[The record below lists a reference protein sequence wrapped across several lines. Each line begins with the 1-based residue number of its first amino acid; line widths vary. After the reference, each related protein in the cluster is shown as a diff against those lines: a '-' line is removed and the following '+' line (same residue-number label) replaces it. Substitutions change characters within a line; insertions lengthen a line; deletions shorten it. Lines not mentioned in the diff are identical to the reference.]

1 MFGVA
6 KDELHGQNWDYNKG
20 GYFFHS
26 YNIHP
31 YYEGNY
37 IENFHVE
44 GYNSLN
50 YVIKNLVPDFSSALT
65 IIAGGALAI
74 GGAIKLFSNL
84 KK

>member
-1 MFGVA
+1 MNLNSSL
-6 KDELHGQNWDYNKG
+6 KDSSFFRNKG
-20 GYFFHS
+20 
-26 YNIHP
+26 
-31 YYEGNY
+31 
-37 IENFHVE
+37 ENFHVE